1 MWMKTQSWIK
11 KQSGRSRRFAGQRKR
26 ALCSDKKMVNKE
38 LKECEVKMKKIKG
51 LIFAIGFVLCGF
63 VLGACGTSA
72 EAKQDKPLKIWFENQ
87 NGKMETYQ
95 LVDEETGVNYI
106 VVSGEL
112 FQKGIG
118 TAITPRLKADG
129 SLYTSK

>member
-1 MWMKTQSWIK
+1 
-11 KQSGRSRRFAGQRKR
+11 
-26 ALCSDKKMVNKE
+26 
-38 LKECEVKMKKIKG
+38 MKKIKG
-51 LIFAIGFVLCGF
+51 LIFATGFVLCGF
-63 VLGACGTSA
+63 VIGACGTSV

-112 FQKGIG
+112 YQKGFG

-129 SLYTSK
+129 SLYMSK

>member
-1 MWMKTQSWIK
+1 MKRNLKRIL
-11 KQSGRSRRFAGQRKR
+11 FA
-26 ALCSDKKMVNKE
+26 A
-38 LKECEVKMKKIKG
+38 
-51 LIFAIGFVLCGF
+51 GFLVCGF
-63 VLGACGTSA
+63 IFGVCGTSV

-112 FQKGIG
+112 YQKGIG

-129 SLYTSK
+129 SLYMSK

>member
-1 MWMKTQSWIK
+1 
-11 KQSGRSRRFAGQRKR
+11 
-26 ALCSDKKMVNKE
+26 
-38 LKECEVKMKKIKG
+38 MKKIKD
-51 LIFAIGFVLCGF
+51 LIFATGFVLCGF
-63 VLGACGTSA
+63 ILGACGIST
-72 EAKQDKPLKIWFENQ
+72 EAKQDKPLKIWLENQ

-112 FQKGIG
+112 CQEGIG

-129 SLYTSK
+129 SLYISK

>member
-1 MWMKTQSWIK
+1 MKRNLKRIL
-11 KQSGRSRRFAGQRKR
+11 FAT
-26 ALCSDKKMVNKE
+26 
-38 LKECEVKMKKIKG
+38 
-51 LIFAIGFVLCGF
+51 GFVLCGF
-63 VLGACGTSA
+63 VIGACGTSV

-87 NGKMETYQ
+87 NGKIGTYQ

-112 FQKGIG
+112 YQKGIS

-129 SLYTSK
+129 SLYMSK

>member
-1 MWMKTQSWIK
+1 MK
-11 KQSGRSRRFAGQRKR
+11 RNLKR
-26 ALCSDKKMVNKE
+26 ILCAV
-38 LKECEVKMKKIKG
+38 
-51 LIFAIGFVLCGF
+51 GFLMCGF

-112 FQKGIG
+112 YQKGIG

-129 SLYTSK
+129 SLYISK

>member
-1 MWMKTQSWIK
+1 MQQVLYCADLLLEHVELLS
-11 KQSGRSRRFAGQRKR
+11 KQ
-26 ALCSDKKMVNKE
+26 
-38 LKECEVKMKKIKG
+38 
-51 LIFAIGFVLCGF
+51 
-63 VLGACGTSA
+63 
-72 EAKQDKPLKIWFENQ
+72 KQDKPLKIWFENQ

-112 FQKGIG
+112 YQKGIG

-129 SLYTSK
+129 SLYMSK

>member
-1 MWMKTQSWIK
+1 
-11 KQSGRSRRFAGQRKR
+11 
-26 ALCSDKKMVNKE
+26 
-38 LKECEVKMKKIKG
+38 MKKIKG
-51 LIFAIGFVLCGF
+51 LIFATGFVLCGF
-63 VLGACGTSA
+63 ILGACGIST
-72 EAKQDKPLKIWFENQ
+72 EAKQDKTLKIWLENQ

-112 FQKGIG
+112 CQEGIG

-129 SLYTSK
+129 SLYISK